1 MSVTSTIP
9 KRYMSHPNNGRISFE
24 SSTKLS
30 SSTRRTFAD
39 FGADGEEPFNSD
51 ASSSSSS
58 SVAESR
64 SAHFHSGPSL
74 ELGLGRLGLHTYA
87 SVVAKAGSTTI
98 LCTVA
103 REPLD
108 QSSSNGNNSNDSGES
123 FLTVEFRQRSA
134 AVGQIPGN
142 RLRNDQGRMMTSSE
156 VLAARIIDRSLR
168 PLLKVDPDTTN
179 GQPPAHYHILAAV
192 QSIDLWDPKRTGHP
206 IATALNTAAAAMAPQ
221 LVEPVAATVL
231 AVMSD
236 GSIVQDPGPTTRQPI
251 QTTRPEGRE
260 DTKKLHITEENVQ
273 IEPYCV
279 GELLYAGTRTHAIM
293 MEWSSIHDSLP
304 EDQWSGLLEV
314 ASAAV
319 QPIID
324 TIDEL
329 QMLQNDKHERSQ
341 LVDKPDGF
349 VSEEDT
355 TALNAQIRAS
365 LGLPPLDEIDTFF
378 MDEDELSKDNGILN
392 VVNRKELLPAAITY
406 CREQMGETPLRSLF
420 GVRSGGIP
428 TRKDVSLQPVVAH
441 RNPEEILSKRHRGR
455 RETIMNQEIKR
466 LVDEYLT
473 DKAGYIFS
481 SDDDTDDE
489 SIELPRFERKWL
501 QQKVAYILLKH
512 GLWETSFRFG
522 TRSDGR
528 RNIHVG
534 QGWKTVRPL
543 QMIVPAL
550 PDSVHG
556 SAIFARGD
564 TQVLCTVTL
573 GAPREGQPL
582 SDPFQPTTN
591 PQLAAS
597 EAELSNTPDGE
608 ELSFDK
614 LPIGSLR
621 FLRTQ
626 EALESDLNSRKS
638 LADKERTGDSGNLAE
653 VKRAFLQYDFPAYST
668 GSVPKRG
675 GMDRRSI
682 GHGALAER
690 AVLPVMPEA
699 HVFPY
704 AVRITSEVTDS
715 NGSSSMASVCGATLA
730 LRDAGVPL
738 KASVAGVSVGLAV
751 PDKEAIKIFNDDIKS
766 DDNEKYSLL
775 LDITGTEDHVR
786 LIPLVDAFKFDHI
799 VISANK
805 KLYFCL
811 FFSMVQ
817 WISRL
822 LVQEKVS
829 PLYS

>member
-1 MSVTSTIP
+1 MKTGAARNNVPRRNYTNNNNSKNGRKTNEPSMIASSKRNDDGIDATSTTTTTTNTTTT
-9 KRYMSHPNNGRISFE
+9 R
-24 SSTKLS
+24 S
-30 SSTRRTFAD
+30 SSATSGTTVVK
-39 FGADGEEPFNSD
+39 GYP
-51 ASSSSSS
+51 
-58 SVAESR
+58 
-64 SAHFHSGPSL
+64 AHFHSGPSL
-74 ELGLGRLGLHTYA
+74 ELGMGRLGLHTYA

-108 QSSSNGNNSNDSGES
+108 NNNSNNNGQNANSSTPAGES

-142 RLRNDQGRMMTSSE
+142 RLRNDQARMMTSSE
-156 VLAARIIDRSLR
+156 VLASRIIDRSLR
-168 PLLKVDPDTTN
+168 PLLKVEADTTTTTSRE
-179 GQPPAHYHILAAV
+179 QPPPAHYHVLAAV

-206 IATALNTAAAAMAPQ
+206 IATALNAAAAALAPQ
-221 LVEPVAATVL
+221 LTEPVAGTVL

-236 GSIVQDPGPTTRQPI
+236 GSIVQDPGPSTRQPI
-251 QTTRPEGRE
+251 QIKRPEGQDRNNA
-260 DTKKLHITEENVQ
+260 KRNITETNVS

-279 GELLYAGTRTHAIM
+279 GELLYAGTRTRAVM
-293 MEWSSIHDSLP
+293 MEWTSIHDSLP
-304 EDQWSGLLEV
+304 EDQWPALLEL
-314 ASAAV
+314 ASAAI

-329 QMLQNDKHERSQ
+329 QLLQIEKHDQ
-341 LVDKPDGF
+341 IDIVDKPDGF
-349 VSEEDT
+349 VSDEDS
-355 TALNAQIRAS
+355 TALTAQIRAS
-365 LGLPPLDEIDTFF
+365 LGLPPLDDNETDSINEDTP
-378 MDEDELSKDNGILN
+378 DENNEEVAEVNQNELFL
-392 VVNRKELLPAAITY
+392 AATSF
-406 CREQMGETPLRSLF
+406 CREQMGTSPIHSLF
-420 GVRSGGIP
+420 GVRSSDTP
-428 TRKDVSLQPVVAH
+428 PRKDVSLHPVVTH
-441 RNPEEILSKRHRGR
+441 QNPDEILTKRHRGR
-455 RETIMNQEIKR
+455 RETIMNQEIYR
-466 LVDEYLT
+466 LVDEYLIE
-473 DKAGYIFS
+473 KAGYKFVGES
-481 SDDDTDDE
+481 ETDDQRV
-489 SIELPRFERKWL
+489 ILPDSVRRWL
-501 QQKVAYILLKH
+501 QQKVAHVLLKH
-512 GLWETSFRFG
+512 GLWETSYRFG

-528 RNIHVG
+528 RNKHLG
-534 QGWKTVRPL
+534 QGWKTVRPVH
-543 QMIVPAL
+543 MIVPAL

-582 SDPFQPTTN
+582 SDPYQPTTN

-597 EAELSNTPDGE
+597 EANLLNTTPDGE
-608 ELSFDK
+608 EVSFDK

-699 HVFPY
+699 HIFPY
-704 AVRITSEVTDS
+704 AIRITSEVTDS

-751 PDKEAIKIFNDDIKS
+751 PDKDAIEIFNDDT
-766 DDNEKYSLL
+766 DNADGEQKYSLL
-775 LDITGTEDHVR
+775 LDITGTEDHVSA
-786 LIPLVDAFKFDHI
+786 D
-799 VISANK
+799 ISSK
-805 KLYFCL
+805 IFSFC
-811 FFSMVQ
+811 VH
-817 WISRL
+817 
-822 LVQEKVS
+822 
-829 PLYS
+829 